1 MNAPRIEFVPLQDA
15 IASDR
20 PTNLDLLVKIIPPDP
35 EDDLERPP
43 LNIGLVLDRSGS
55 MRGKK
60 IAYARQAASY
70 AVEQLL
76 ASDRVSVTIYDDR
89 IETLVE
95 NTPAANKAQILQK
108 IARVQPRNMTALHG
122 GWVEGGVQV
131 SKHLDPRH
139 LNRVILLSDGLAN
152 VGETN
157 PDVIASDVKGLAKRG
172 VSTTT
177 MGVGDDYNED
187 LLTAM
192 ADRGDGNYYYIESPE
207 QLPDIFG
214 MELQGLMATVG
225 RAVRLRVELQGDVE
239 LTDVFNDFELTRQG
253 EYQLPNLVMGNPF
266 FVVLRLKIPPTS
278 QSQELCGF
286 RLSWD
291 DPDRPER
298 QTLRAS
304 LQLPAVSSAELEE
317 FPFNDTVREQVAL
330 MMAARAKVEAM
341 RHAKRGDYAASKRVL
356 RETRDSQIMAFC
368 ADSGSMAIEQE
379 LASFEEL
386 DLELESEDREVLNRS
401 AKRASFESRHRQR
414 SHHQSGSS
422 NYYITR
428 NLMPLGDRIQVI
440 KGDLVQQQVDAI
452 VNPTGEDYFG
462 GAVDAAIHA
471 AAGPELR
478 QHCDRLPRCAPGK
491 AQMTPGYNLPAQYV
505 IHAVT
510 PIWSGGRQGEQKL
523 LSQCYSNSLIL
534 AEKEHLKTIAF
545 PLLGGGIAGCPM
557 REAIETGLWET
568 SRFLLPPLLLQQP
581 RSLERVIFVCYDDE
595 TYNAYRGYFGRR

>member
-20 PTNLDLLVKIIPPDP
+20 PTNLDLIVKIIPPDP
-35 EDDLERPP
+35 DDNLERPP

-55 MRGKK
+55 MGGKK

-76 ASDRVSVTIYDDR
+76 ESDRVSVTIYDDR
-89 IETLVE
+89 IETVVE

-108 IARVQPRNMTALHG
+108 IARVKPRNMTALHA

-157 PDVIASDVKGLAKRG
+157 PDVIASDVKGLAKRA

-187 LLTAM
+187 LLSAM

-214 MELQGLMATVG
+214 MELQGLMATIG
-225 RAVRLRVELQGDVE
+225 REVRLRVELRGDVE

-253 EYQLPNLVMGNPF
+253 EYKLPNLVMGHPF
-266 FVVLRLKIPPTS
+266 SVVLRLKIPPTS

-291 DPDRPER
+291 DPERAER

-304 LQLPAVSSAELEE
+304 LKLPAVSSAELEE
-317 FPFNDTVREQVAL
+317 YPFNDTVREQVAL
-330 MMAARAKVEAM
+330 MMAARAKVEAT
-341 RHAKRGDYAASKRVL
+341 RHAERGDYMASKRVL
-356 RETRDSQIMAFC
+356 QDTRDALHCMAPK
-368 ADSGSMAIEQE
+368 SMAIAQE
-379 LASFEEL
+379 FASLDEF
-386 DLELESEDREVLNRS
+386 DLEIESEDPEMLY
-401 AKRASFESRHRQR
+401 RASKRGYYESRNVQR
-414 SHHQSGSS
+414 SYHQSGSS

-505 IHAVT
+505 IHTVT
-510 PIWSGGRQGEQKL
+510 PIWAQGRQEAQNI
-523 LSQCYSNSLIL
+523 LSQCYSNSLIM
-534 AEKEHLKTIAF
+534 AEKKHLKTVAF

>member
-1 MNAPRIEFVPLQDA
+1 MNAPRIEFVPLRDA

-35 EDDLERPP
+35 DDNLERPP

-55 MRGKK
+55 MQGQK
-60 IAYARQAASY
+60 IVYARQAASY

-76 ASDRVSVTIYDDR
+76 ESDRVSVTIYDDR

-122 GWVEGGVQV
+122 GWLEGGVQV
-131 SKHLDPRH
+131 SKHLDPRQ

-157 PDVIASDVKGLAKRG
+157 PDVIASDVQGLAKRG

-214 MELQGLMATVG
+214 MELQGLMATIG
-225 RAVRLRVELQGDVE
+225 RNVRLRIELQGDVE

-266 FVVLRLKIPPTS
+266 SVVLRLKIPPTS

-291 DPDRPER
+291 DPDRAER

-304 LQLPAVSSAELEE
+304 LQLPVVTAAELEE
-317 FPFNDTVREQVAL
+317 IPFNDTVREQVAL
-330 MMAARAKVEAM
+330 MMAARAKVEAT
-341 RHAKRGDYAASKRVL
+341 RHAERGDYMASKRVL
-356 RETRDSQIMAFC
+356 QNTRDALHCMAPK
-368 ADSGSMAIEQE
+368 SMAIAQE
-379 LASFEEL
+379 FASLDEF
-386 DLELESEDREVLNRS
+386 DLEIESEDPEMLNRS
-401 AKRASFESRHRQR
+401 SKRGYYESRNVQR

-422 NYYITR
+422 NYYIKR
-428 NLMPLGDRIQVI
+428 NLRQLGDRIQVI
-440 KGDLVQQQVDAI
+440 QGDLIQQQVDAI
-452 VNPTGEDYFG
+452 VNPTGADYFG

-478 QHCDRLPRCAPGK
+478 KHCDRLPRCEVGE
-491 AQMTPGYNLPAQYV
+491 AQITPGYNLSAQWV
-505 IHAVT
+505 IHTVT
-510 PIWSGGRQGEQKL
+510 PTWEKGNQGEQLL
-523 LSQCYSNSLIL
+523 LSECYLNSLLL
-534 AEKEHLKTIAF
+534 AEQNHLKTVAF
-545 PLLGGGIAGCPM
+545 PLLGAGLAGFPL
-557 REAIETGLWET
+557 REAIETSLWAT
-568 SRFLLPPLLLQQP
+568 SQFLVQ
-581 RSLERVIFVCYDDE
+581 RSPVFKRVIVVCYDDE
-595 TYNAYRGYFGRR
+595 TYNNYLGYFGRR

>member
-108 IARVQPRNMTALHG
+108 ISRVQPRNMTALHG

-291 DPDRPER
+291 DPDRAER

-330 MMAARAKVEAM
+330 MMAARAKMEAI
-341 RHAKRGDYAASKRVL
+341 RHAKRGDYETSKQVL
-356 RETRDSQIMAFC
+356 RDTRKSSRATAIMMPGVVA
-368 ADSGSMAIEQE
+368 QE
-379 LASFEEL
+379 LESLDEL
-386 DLELESEDREVLNRS
+386 ELELESEDREILNRS
-401 AKRASFESRHRQR
+401 AKRASFESRSRQR

-422 NYYITR
+422 NYYIQR
-428 NLMPLGDRIQVI
+428 NLRQLGDRIQVV

-462 GAVDAAIHA
+462 GVVDAAIHV

-505 IHAVT
+505 IHTVT
-510 PIWSGGRQGEQKL
+510 PIWNGGRRGEQKL
-523 LSQCYSNSLIL
+523 LSQCYSNSLTL

-545 PLLGGGIAGCPM
+545 PLLGGGVAGCPM
-557 REAIETGLWET
+557 REAIETALGAIGQ
-568 SRFLLPPLLLQQP
+568 FLMKQKPA
-581 RSLERVIFVCYDDE
+581 LERVILVCYDDE
-595 TYNAYRGYFGRR
+595 TYNAYRSYFGRR